1 MRRIKLM
8 GMFYINQ
15 GRSKKKKLPQTSSLK
30 AAIKEQR
37 KLLTRLGVN
46 PDRTIDPNQFRTFE
60 FTKSNAALAHSV
72 EQLICNHQVP
82 SSIPGGGTKPVHN
95 IKLEVSKQFTIA
107 PAYNKGPS
115 MVISKRDIKDIG
127 R

>member
-1 MRRIKLM
+1 M

-37 KLLTRLGVN
+37 KMLTKLGID
-46 PDRTIDPNQFRTFE
+46 PDRTIDTNQFRTFE
-60 FTKSNAALAHSV
+60 FTKTKNAALAHSV
-72 EQLICNHQVP
+72 EQLICNHQVV
-82 SSIPGGGTKPVHN
+82 SSIPTGGTKPVHN

-115 MVISKRDIKDIG
+115 MVISKKDIKDIG

>member
-1 MRRIKLM
+1 
-8 GMFYINQ
+8 
-15 GRSKKKKLPQTSSLK
+15 
-30 AAIKEQR
+30 
-37 KLLTRLGVN
+37 LLTKLGVD
-46 PDRTIDPNQFRTFE
+46 PDRTIDRDQFRTFE
-60 FTKSNAALAHSV
+60 FTKPNTTLSHSV
-72 EQLICNHQVP
+72 KQLICNHQLG
-82 SSIPGGGTKPVHN
+82 SSNPTGGTKPVHN

>member
-1 MRRIKLM
+1 MIRRKRM
-8 GMFYINQ
+8 
-15 GRSKKKKLPQTSSLK
+15 PQTSSLR

-37 KLLTRLGVN
+37 QLLTRLGID
-46 PDRTIDPNQFRTFE
+46 PDRTIDTNQFRTFE

-72 EQLICNHQVP
+72 EQLICNHQVV
-82 SSIPGGGTKPVHN
+82 SSIPTGGTKPVHN

-115 MVISKRDIKDIG
+115 MVISRKDVKDIG